1 MHDLS
6 LKSVSAIHPQPVSD
20 GANGTLEA
28 HRRALPFGDV
38 WFPGGMELGVDLGT
52 SATVAYLRRPGGG
65 VEPVLFDGASL
76 LPSAVFADDTG
87 LIVGRDAIHSARSR
101 PERFEGS
108 PKRRIDE
115 RTVLLGDAE
124 VTVESLLGA
133 LLGRAA
139 GEAARIA
146 GAPVSAATVCHPAAW
161 GPARRETLQRAAA
174 GAGLHHLRLVPE
186 PVAAAAFHLR
196 RHQGGP
202 VDLLVYDL
210 GAGTFDVA
218 VVRFAPGTAHPMTV
232 LCSAGLDDTGGQD
245 IDAAIV
251 DLLRTRCGTPQE
263 WARLDNP
270 GTIADRAAR
279 RQLWDDVRAA
289 KEMLSRSASTTLY
302 VPIVD
307 ADQTLTRAEVE
318 AVAAPL
324 IQRTLNAVRATLGAS
339 PMPLRPFSGVLLVGG
354 ASRMPLV
361 GAMVQHALGVAPTV
375 VDQPELVVA
384 AGSLEPLL
392 SGAPVPRPPVVPPPA
407 WTPVVST
414 YVPAPPAFVLATPP
428 VLPGPR
434 PSGVMVTVVELIE
447 VNLPKH
453 AGFTLRGQLHAGF
466 GVFEHVF
473 PADDDGRLLVFADPA
488 ALAHH
493 AATHAG
499 GDPLLRTPPHQVRNT
514 GADEARYDLDLLV
527 EHLSG
532 PPEGW
537 LPSYVCRCRDL
548 GAQLALF
555 LDLEGVDDLI
565 GEHSTIDQADD
576 ALRRHLLDPSARGAR
591 RRLAKLDL
599 AQLLEDWTDL
609 IALIDAATVTPGR
622 S

>member
-1 MHDLS
+1 M
-6 LKSVSAIHPQPVSD
+6 V
-20 GANGTLEA
+20 
-28 HRRALPFGDV
+28 
-38 WFPGGMELGVDLGT
+38 ELGIDLGT
-52 SATVAYLRRPGGG
+52 SATVAFVRRPDGT

-76 LPSAVFADDTG
+76 LPSAVFADEGG
-87 LIVGRDAIHSARSR
+87 LIVGRDAVHSARTR

-115 RTVLLGDAE
+115 PSVLLGDAE
-124 VTVESLLGA
+124 VAVESLLGA
-133 LLGRAA
+133 LLWRAA

-146 GAPVSAATVCHPAAW
+146 GAPVTAATVCHPAAW

-174 GAGLHHLRLVPE
+174 AAGLNRLRLVPE

-196 RHQGGP
+196 RHQAGP
-202 VDLLVYDL
+202 ADLLVYDL

-218 VVRFAPGTAHPMTV
+218 VVRFAPGTATPMTV

-251 DLLRTRCGTPQE
+251 DLLRTRCGTPE
-263 WARLDNP
+263 AWARLDNP
-270 GTIADRAAR
+270 ATIADRAAR

-302 VPIVD
+302 VPIAD
-307 ADQTLTRAEVE
+307 QDQTLSRADVE
-318 AVAAPL
+318 GVAAPL
-324 IQRTLNAVRATLGAS
+324 IQRTVNAVHATLAGS
-339 PMPLRPFSGVLLVGG
+339 PVPLRPFFAVLLVGG

-361 GAMVQHALGVAPTV
+361 GAMVHHALGVAPTV

-384 AGSLEPLL
+384 AGSLDPLL
-392 SGAPVPRPPVVPPPA
+392 YPPPVAAPPATAAVLRPVAAAPVP
-407 WTPVVST
+407 
-414 YVPAPPAFVLATPP
+414 PAPP
-428 VLPGPR
+428 GPA
-434 PSGVMVTVVELIE
+434 PSGITVTAVELIE
-447 VNLPKH
+447 VSLPEH
-453 AGFTLRGQLHAGF
+453 SGFTLRGQLHAGY

-473 PADDDGRLLVFADPA
+473 PADAGGRLLMFPEA
-488 ALAHH
+488 AQLAQY
-493 AATHAG
+493 AAANAG
-499 GDPLLRTPPHQVRNT
+499 RDPLLATPPWQVRNT

-548 GAQLALF
+548 CAQLALF
-555 LDLEGVDDLI
+555 LDLDGVDDLI
-565 GEHSTIDQADD
+565 GEHTTIDQADD
-576 ALRRHLLDPSARGAR
+576 ALRRHLLDPTARGAR
-591 RRLAKLDL
+591 RRLAKVDL

-609 IALIDAATVTPGR
+609 IAIIDAATVTPAWR
-622 S
+622 